1 MAPATKSSSRVPASV
16 NEYTIVPLSIPPTAS
31 FPQATKHYLY
41 LRPNAPKIP
50 TDNTPRELFAV
61 NLPIDATEAH
71 LRALFAT
78 HGGGA
83 RVERVEFEGQR
94 TGKKVTAPVTSKS
107 QSKKRKRGEEKEKL
121 VELPEVW
128 DRRVGGSGWTCV
140 VTFVDVAAMEMG
152 VKEVKKAVKGGE
164 EIIWGE
170 GVEGKVPG
178 LGAASEFCFYS
189 DLSGDGDFVANMCET
204 GYLSHHALRFPSTAA
219 LQASVDAYMTSF
231 AEQEATRARALARQR
246 AEPDED
252 GFVTVTRGGRM
263 GPARLEE
270 AQEKAEK
277 QKEKAKGKEDFYR
290 FQMREKRKEK
300 ANELLKGFE
309 EDRKKVEAM
318 KMRRNKFR
326 PN

>member
-1 MAPATKSSSRVPASV
+1 MAPATKPSSRVPASV

-152 VKEVKKAVKGGE
+152 VKEVKKAVKGGD

-178 LGAASEFCFYS
+178 LGAAR
-189 DLSGDGDFVANMCET
+189 
-204 GYLSHHALRFPSTAA
+204 YLSHHALRFPSTAA

>member
-1 MAPATKSSSRVPASV
+1 MAPAAKPSSSSSRIPASV
-16 NEYTIVPLSIPPTAS
+16 NEYTILPLSIPPTDS
-31 FPQATKHYLY
+31 FPHATKHYLY

-50 TDNTPRELFAV
+50 TDNTPRELFVV
-61 NLPIDATEAH
+61 NLPIDATESH
-71 LRALFAT
+71 LRSLFAEC
-78 HGGGA
+78 GAGA

-94 TGKKVTAPVTSKS
+94 TGRKVTAPVTSKS
-107 QSKKRKRGEEKEKL
+107 GGRKRKRWAEEKM
-121 VELPEVW
+121 VELPEMW
-128 DRRVGGSGWTCV
+128 DRRVGRSGNTCV
-140 VTFVDVAAMEMG
+140 VTFVDAAAAEMC
-152 VKEVKKAVKGGE
+152 VKEVKRSVKAGK
-164 EIIWGE
+164 EIIWGA
-170 GVEGKVPG
+170 GLGGDKVPA
-178 LGAASEFCFYS
+178 LGAA
-189 DLSGDGDFVANMCET
+189 MRRT
-204 GYLSHHALRFPSTAA
+204 GYLSHHTLRFPSTAV

-231 AEQEATRARALARQR
+231 AEQEASRSRALARQR

-263 GPARLEE
+263 GPARQEE
-270 AQEKAEK
+270 AEEAAKK